1 MDNEFDNDFN
11 EWLEELEQQ
20 EQPTA
25 CDIGD
30 HECDSCGS

>member
-1 MDNEFDNDFN
+1 MDNENTFD
-11 EWLEELEQQ
+11 EWLEELENQ
-20 EQPTA
+20 EQPQA

>member
-1 MDNEFDNDFN
+1 MDNENTFD
-11 EWLEELEQQ
+11 EWIEELQNQ

>member
-1 MDNEFDNDFN
+1 MDNENTFDQ
-11 EWLEELEQQ
+11 WLEELENQ
-20 EQPTA
+20 EQPEA